1 MAHFSEMEFLFINT
15 PGKKTP
21 ATNTID
27 NTVGDNERSI
37 YALNTTSTQHYY
49 VYKGR
54 EGIREKGVDSTGL
67 RNERL
72 LGNHKTKEIKN
83 YTKTT
88 VYEKGSNNPY
98 VDLINNF
105 NGTNSSKSLLIK
117 PSDLAYLRELGV
129 YPINRMV
136 ILRRFD
142 EGSAIP
148 EKLDE
153 LNSAPIS
160 TVIGWLKEEDSFGK
174 IGFNENWTTT
184 QKRLDE
190 LLGDMIK
197 ENFAKGSNLKSI
209 MPVPSFARGILFGLM
224 RQMGITGGED
234 SPWNWNNIPIGN
246 PNVLQEGPYRDPS
259 TQNIKSDMQYSF
271 ETTYEQKFIGDV
283 DPGAAMIDI
292 IDNLLKMGTS
302 DMKYWLN
309 GESGIIQSAKSGI
322 MKDDINYWW
331 LLVKRAVTG
340 LGELIKKSISALKA
354 ATGEAVDKLQELSPG
369 EIMEQGKNLLRETL
383 KTVMTATIAKY
394 RWELKGSI
402 EMMTGRDSSTPWYLT
417 VGNPYTP
424 WLATNHIIVNKVDI
438 ETSNEVGFNDMP
450 MWLKATISCS
460 QSRNLGRNEIIRMF
474 NNSFLRDYSKYDKNP
489 MGDNIK
495 PFDQAT
501 PLTSENNP
509 NNVGTESSTEKRQ
522 MLNIPNVDTQSQ
534 INSLTT
540 SLNKLR

>member
-1 MAHFSEMEFLFINT
+1 MAHFSEIEFLFDGT

-21 ATNTID
+21 ATNAID

-37 YALNTTSTQHYY
+37 YAANTTGTEHYY
-49 VYKGR
+49 VYKGPWGS
-54 EGIREKGVDSTGL
+54 GIREKGVDDTGL
-67 RNERL
+67 RNERK
-72 LGNHKTKEIKN
+72 LGNQGTNKIKN

-88 VYEKGSNNPY
+88 VYGNGTNNPY

-105 NGTNSSKSLLIK
+105 NGTKSSKSLMIK

-136 ILRRFD
+136 VLRRFN
-142 EGSAIP
+142 EGLAIP

-153 LNSAPIS
+153 LNAAPIS
-160 TVIGWLKEEDSFGK
+160 TVIGWLKEEDNFGK
-174 IGFNENWTTT
+174 FSFNEKWSST

-197 ENFAKGSNLKSI
+197 ANFTKGSNLKSI

-224 RQMGITGGED
+224 KDAGITGGD
-234 SPWNWNNIPIGN
+234 DDTPWDWNNIPIGD

-259 TQNIKSDMQYSF
+259 TQNIQSEVNYSF

-309 GESGIIQSAKSGI
+309 GETGIIGESMLKYNT
-322 MKDDINYWW
+322 DDLNYWW
-331 LLVKRAVTG
+331 EVVLESILAIGKAIIDTITG
-340 LGELIKKSISALKA
+340 
-354 ATGEAVDKLQELSPG
+354 VELSFANG
-369 EIMEQGKNLLRETL
+369 KEIFNNVLQS
-383 KTVMTATIAKY
+383 VMSATIAKY
-394 RWELKGSI
+394 RWELKGSL
-402 EMMTGRDSSTPWYLT
+402 EMMTGRNSSTPWYLT

-424 WLATNHIIVNKVDI
+424 WLASNHIIVNKVDI

-450 MWLKATISCS
+450 MWLKVNIMCS

-474 NNSFLRDYSKYDKNP
+474 NNSFLRDYSKYEKNP
-489 MGDNIK
+489 FDGEMKELDN
-495 PFDQAT
+495 A
-501 PLTSENNP
+501 LSLSNENNP
-509 NNVGTESSTEKRQ
+509 NNVGTKSSTENAQ
-522 MLNIPNVDTQSQ
+522 IPNINKIKSGFGSYDTQKSSFGFE
-534 INSLTT
+534 I
-540 SLNKLR
+540 